1 MLRESEKSL
10 SIQYFSREFPAG
22 LEVEWKTGLASC
34 DPAGFIFKLD
44 DCLLCGELFPFF
56 KARTMGNQPI
66 GISYLNIWCHY
77 YGHLKQGKWVEDLV
91 LVQPPATPIFIPR
104 VKVDRAGDYNNLPEN
119 VLVREETKG
128 TKFEILPERN
138 IGSFLQKFEMAK
150 GVALVKV
157 GTIEREKWSF
167 YLTNRLTG
175 RNWNVLA
182 DLCHMMRLSCRVTNS
197 RLSQVEV
204 EYKGISGI
212 ALANR
217 LSQHE
222 VIQEMLTLGERIIDE
237 SCQTV
242 FPSKITKF
250 DWLVSQQ

>member
-128 TKFEILPERN
+128 TKFEILFSLALPHPKK
-138 IGSFLQKFEMAK
+138 SFLYFMTKNPFFP
-150 GVALVKV
+150 VF
-157 GTIEREKWSF
+157 IFNSCPF
-167 YLTNRLTG
+167 IHSYI
-175 RNWNVLA
+175 
-182 DLCHMMRLSCRVTNS
+182 CLSSNS
-197 RLSQVEV
+197 NIFFVICSLS
-204 EYKGISGI
+204 
-212 ALANR
+212 N
-217 LSQHE
+217 
-222 VIQEMLTLGERIIDE
+222 
-237 SCQTV
+237 
-242 FPSKITKF
+242 
-250 DWLVSQQ
+250 